1 VANQRPLR
9 EDVKRLARQMQ
20 QLEHELSQRL
30 SKMGPF
36 AAELPPLPS
45 RKRGNVVLTRIG
57 NEDLELVDVLVGLG
71 LYGSRSEAVAYLV
84 REGIATKKATY
95 EKLRATLA
103 EIAKL
108 REQAHR
114 MLEKVG
120 E

>member
-1 VANQRPLR
+1 VGNQRPVH
-9 EDVKRLARQMQ
+9 EEVKRLARQIQ
-20 QLEHELSQRL
+20 QLEHEFSQRL
-30 SKMGPF
+30 SRMGPF

-84 REGIATKKATY
+84 REGIMTKKATY

-114 MLEKVG
+114 LLEKGG